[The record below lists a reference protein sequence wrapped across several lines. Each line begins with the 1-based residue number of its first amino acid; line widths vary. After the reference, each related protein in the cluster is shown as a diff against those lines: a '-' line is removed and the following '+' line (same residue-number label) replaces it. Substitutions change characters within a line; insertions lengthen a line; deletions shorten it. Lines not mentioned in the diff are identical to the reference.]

1 MYPADELRTSV
12 LAGVGGREGS
22 ESMAELS
29 RAELL
34 ELLLTEYSYAAVLA
48 DPARLQVWEDLGL
61 TMSQLRVLHILNA
74 DPGMTAGNLAERLGV
89 RPSTVTGI
97 VDRLVK
103 QDLVERRSDPEDRR
117 VVRNL
122 LTVRGTEVL
131 SDLARA
137 GREYIMNI
145 LEPLSNEEL
154 LSALSGLGGVN
165 RKAQEMGLQVRRD
178 IPLPASPMP

>member
-1 MYPADELRTSV
+1 MSN
-12 LAGVGGREGS
+12 
-22 ESMAELS
+22 LS

-34 ELLLTEYSYAAVLA
+34 EFVLMEYNHAAVLA

-61 TMSQLRVLHILNA
+61 TMSQLRVLHVLNA
-74 DPGMTAGNLAERLGV
+74 DAGMTAGHLAERLGV

-103 QDLVERRSDPEDRR
+103 QNLVERQTDSDDRR

-137 GREYIMNI
+137 GREFIMNI
-145 LEPLSNEEL
+145 LERLSEEEL
-154 LSALSGLGGVN
+154 LSALSGMGGVN
-165 RKAQEMGLQVRRD
+165 LKAQQMGLQARRD
-178 IPLPASPMP
+178 IPLPAPPMP

>member
-1 MYPADELRTSV
+1 MSDLSRDELLGLV
-12 LAGVGGREGS
+12 L
-22 ESMAELS
+22 M
-29 RAELL
+29 
-34 ELLLTEYSYAAVLA
+34 EYNYAAVLA

-61 TMSQLRVLHILNA
+61 TMSQLRVLHTLNG
-74 DPGMTAGNLAERLGV
+74 DPGMTAGKLAEHLGV

-103 QDLVERRSDPEDRR
+103 QALVQRQADPDDRR
-117 VVRNL
+117 VVRNI

-137 GREYIMNI
+137 GRDFIMNI
-145 LEPLSNEEL
+145 FERLSEEEL
-154 LSALSGLGGVN
+154 LSALSGIGAINL
-165 RKAQEMGLQVRRD
+165 KAQEMGLQAHRD

>member
-1 MYPADELRTSV
+1 MSQ
-12 LAGVGGREGS
+12 
-22 ESMAELS
+22 LS

-34 ELLLTEYSYAAVLA
+34 EFVLTEYSHAAVLA
-48 DPARLQVWEDLGL
+48 DPARLEGWEDLGL

-74 DPGMTAGNLAERLGV
+74 DSGMTAGNLAERLGV

-103 QDLVERRSDPEDRR
+103 QDLLERRADPDDRR

-137 GREYIMNI
+137 GREYIMDI
-145 LEPLSNEEL
+145 LEHLSDDEL
-154 LSALSGLGGVN
+154 LSALSGMGGLN
-165 RKAQEMGLQVRRD
+165 LKAQQMGLQVSRD
-178 IPLPASPMP
+178 VQLPASPMP

>member
-1 MYPADELRTSV
+1 MS
-12 LAGVGGREGS
+12 
-22 ESMAELS
+22 ELS
-29 RAELL
+29 RTELL
-34 ELLLTEYSYAAVLA
+34 EFVLTEYSYAAVLA

-103 QDLVERRSDPEDRR
+103 QDLVERRADPDDRR

-137 GREYIMNI
+137 GRDYIMNI
-145 LEPLSNEEL
+145 LERLSDEEL

-165 RKAQEMGLQVRRD
+165 LKAQQMGLQVRRD